1 MLPAVRHGLLMSR
14 EQYCE
19 YLSLRTD
26 EELASEADWVLSEV
40 ATLAQIYR
48 EKIELK
54 DCILREMRKRG
65 RK

>member
-26 EELASEADWVLSEV
+26 KELASEADWVLREV
-40 ATLAQIYR
+40 ATLSQLYR

-54 DCILREMRKRG
+54 DCIRREMRKRG